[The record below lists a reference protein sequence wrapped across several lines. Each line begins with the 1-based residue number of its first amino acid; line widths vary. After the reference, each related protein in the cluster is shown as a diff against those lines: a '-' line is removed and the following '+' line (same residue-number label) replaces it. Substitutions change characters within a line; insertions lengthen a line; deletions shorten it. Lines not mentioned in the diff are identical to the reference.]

1 MQALN
6 CCVIRD
12 HDYLSRDHG
21 RHQYQTEQQLFQRE
35 FEKYESVGCQTG
47 NHDLCC
53 NGNQTYNSRIQ
64 QITEKR
70 YCFDHFQVMLQCR
83 SIR

>member
-21 RHQYQTEQQLFQRE
+21 RHQYQTEQQLFQRK

-53 NGNQTYNSRIQ
+53 NGNQTYNSGIQ

-70 YCFDHFQVMLQCR
+70 YCFYPFQVVLQCR